1 MTTGVV
7 GAEGAAGSDCAP
19 AESEGLSE
27 VHAAR
32 TRPVTEMAIAAV
44 RNAFG
49 RGIDVSSSRCNGD
62 WLMFGLRTRARWGDA
77 LICCRRVW
85 CAVNADF
92 ARCVVRLNRVYNLRA
107 IRDLDHVG

>member
-1 MTTGVV
+1 MTGVA
-7 GAEGAAGSDCAP
+7 GAEGAAGWDGAL
-19 AESEGLSE
+19 AESVWLSE

-32 TRPVTEMAIAAV
+32 MRPATEIAIAAV
-44 RNAFG
+44 RKTIG

-62 WLMFGLRTRARWGDA
+62 WRMCGLRTRARRGDA

-107 IRDLDHVG
+107 IWDLGHVG

>member
-1 MTTGVV
+1 MTRV
-7 GAEGAAGSDCAP
+7 GGTDGAVDWDGAP
-19 AESEGLSE
+19 AESDWLSE

-32 TRPVTEMAIAAV
+32 MRPVTEIAIAAV
-44 RNAFG
+44 RNTVG

-62 WLMFGLRTRARWGDA
+62 WRMCGLRTRARRGDA

-107 IRDLDHVG
+107 IWDLGHVG